1 MIHSLSICMCL
12 QLKCI
17 RLYLMESFQANR
29 EMILKEESELCPKI
43 KKRLYKEKIGS
54 NRWLA
59 C

>member
-1 MIHSLSICMCL
+1 
-12 QLKCI
+12 
-17 RLYLMESFQANR
+17 MESFQANR

>member
-1 MIHSLSICMCL
+1 
-12 QLKCI
+12 
-17 RLYLMESFQANR
+17 MESFQANR

-43 KKRLYKEKIGS
+43 RKGLYKEKIGS